1 MYNFM
6 LSFHGNLSQGRL
18 CPLKSKIEEK
28 INSIFRGKTT
38 NQLEQLKKNIDEK
51 LRKNNVVDVS
61 YWERLLQHIQVSID
75 CHNMF

>member
-38 NQLEQLKKNIDEK
+38 NQLEQLKKK
-51 LRKNNVVDVS
+51 
-61 YWERLLQHIQVSID
+61 Y
-75 CHNMF
+75 